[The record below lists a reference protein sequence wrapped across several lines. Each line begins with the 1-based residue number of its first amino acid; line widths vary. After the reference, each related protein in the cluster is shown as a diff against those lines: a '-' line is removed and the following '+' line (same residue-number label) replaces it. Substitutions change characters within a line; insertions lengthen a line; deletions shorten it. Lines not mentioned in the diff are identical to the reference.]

1 MKLIYQKYTFH
12 IRAIDELNL
21 PKYKGSTFR
30 GGFGNAF
37 KKIACV
43 LKTLECNSCPLKEQ
57 CLYIYIF
64 ETITPDKSSILNLY
78 PHDKI
83 PHPFIIE
90 PPDTEQTLFN
100 EDEILTFNLIL
111 IGKAIQ
117 HFPYFLYAFDRLGQI
132 GIGKGRGRFKVEK
145 VVSGGVTVYENE
157 IFIKT
162 EPMVTEVLENK
173 NADNDFDEITIKI
186 LTPLRIKFG
195 RKLVDKIE
203 FHILMRSLLR
213 RLSLLCYFHCEQNV
227 DINAKELVEKAMQ
240 VKTKNSS
247 LKWLDWERYSN
258 RQQERMKLGGVV
270 GEITFE
276 GELSP
281 FLSILKAGEIIHA
294 GKNTA
299 FGLGKYEIDFCNHR
313 GNY

>member
-1 MKLIYQKYTFH
+1 MKLTYQKYTFH

-21 PKYKGSTFR
+21 PRYKGSTFR

-43 LKTLECNSCPLKEQ
+43 LKTLECNSCPLKDQ

-64 ETITPDKSSILNLY
+64 ETTTPTKSSILNMY
-78 PHDKI
+78 PHDKV
-83 PHPFIIE
+83 PHPFVIE
-90 PPDTEQTLFN
+90 PPATEQTLFN

-132 GIGKGRGRFKVEK
+132 GIGKGRGRFKVER
-145 VVSGGVTVYENE
+145 VVSNEVTVYENE

-162 EPMVTEVLENK
+162 EPTVIEVMGNESFN
-173 NADNDFDEITIKI
+173 NDISEIKLKI
-186 LTPLRIKFG
+186 LTPLRIKFE
-195 RKLVDKIE
+195 RKLVDKLE
-203 FHILMRSLLR
+203 FHILMRNLLR

-247 LKWLDWERYSN
+247 LRWLDWERYSN

-270 GEITFE
+270 GEIVFE
-276 GELSP
+276 GKLSS
-281 FLSILKAGEIIHA
+281 FLPILKAGEIVHA

-299 FGLGKYEIDFCNHR
+299 FGLGRYEVE
-313 GNY
+313 Y